1 MGIIE
6 DIRRKEMKT
15 EKIILGGGCFWCLEA
30 VYLLADGIISAVSG
44 YSGGHQENPTYR
56 EVCEETTG
64 HVEVVLLEFD
74 PDKISLNSILEVFW
88 LIHDPTSLNR
98 QGADEGTQYRSAVY
112 YTEDSQKDIIMNSV
126 QSHQKTL
133 EKKIVTEIRKAE
145 KFYPAE
151 EYHKNY
157 YNLNPETS
165 YCRYVIR
172 PKLEKYIQFRNKSK

>member
-1 MGIIE
+1 
-6 DIRRKEMKT
+6 MKT

-30 VYLLADGIISAVSG
+30 VYLQAEGIISAVSG
-44 YSGGHQENPTYR
+44 YSGGHRENPTYR

-64 HVEVVLLEFD
+64 HAEVVLLEFE
-74 PDKISLNSILEVFW
+74 PEKISLESILEIFW

-112 YTEDSQKDIIMNSV
+112 YMEDFQKETVMNSV
-126 QSHQKTL
+126 QNQEKVIG
-133 EKKIVTEIRKAE
+133 KKIVTEIRKAD

-151 EYHKNY
+151 DYHKNY

-172 PKLEKYIQFRNKSK
+172 PKLEKYIQFRKKAK